1 MMTGG
6 ARHDDTG
13 IRPEGGIDGVI
24 VCEFKGGVSEVTCP
38 IYLLKRWKIMRT
50 TVMFLVALLAIAAIL
65 AMSGCI
71 DDGDDAND
79 AWNATGGDASNDTNM
94 TLARTDDRS
103 GGSEAEEW
111 VEESGTNAGT
121 LSEFEPEPEVGA
133 TPIVDKDLNITVEMN
148 ETVNRSGLS
157 VTCTMVK
164 NHHYYDKGTDRRL
177 EVSVRHIKLCV
188 MVTAIGGEEI
198 ETGMKDLWIM
208 DARGRKYQTIP
219 HTDINP
225 MKPVHK
231 LLDGDTMNAY
241 ILFDLPG
248 NVTDFVAQYNLS
260 NVVSSDCDVI
270 SWVVGD
276 PGLPAVSEH
285 RNGFVRYPIRA
296 TGSHYCTSNRTWDSG
311 NLTFRSDG
319 SVEFGGEHLHGMGT
333 WELVESNISRNAY
346 NVTFEDR
353 FYTVNIDVF
362 GSWSSKGCGMGR
374 WNEI

>member
-1 MMTGG
+1 
-6 ARHDDTG
+6 
-13 IRPEGGIDGVI
+13 
-24 VCEFKGGVSEVTCP
+24 
-38 IYLLKRWKIMRT
+38 MRT
-50 TVMFLVALLAIAAIL
+50 TMMFLVTSLAIVAIA
-65 AMSGCI
+65 AMSGCV
-71 DDGDDAND
+71 DDAAND
-79 AWNATGGDASNDTNM
+79 TGNMTRGDASNGTNT
-94 TLARTDDRS
+94 TLAKVGD
-103 GGSEAEEW
+103 GLNGSEAEERIDEPG
-111 VEESGTNAGT
+111 VKTGTVP
-121 LSEFEPEPEVGA
+121 EFEPEAEVV
-133 TPIVDKDLNITVEMN
+133 PIGHKDPNITVEMN

-164 NHHYYDKGTDRRL
+164 NRHYHDEGTDWRS
-177 EVSVRHIKLCV
+177 EVSERHIKLCV
-188 MVTAIGGEEI
+188 AITVTGGEEI
-198 ETGMKDLWIM
+198 ETGIADWWIM

-248 NVTDFVAQYNLS
+248 NVTDFMAQYNIS

-296 TGSHYCTSNRTWDSG
+296 TGGYHYTSNRTWVAA
-311 NLTFRSDG
+311 NLTFYSDG
-319 SVEFGGEHLHGMGT
+319 VIEFGGAPLHGLGT
-333 WELVESNISRNAY
+333 WELVESNNSCNAY
-346 NVTFEDR
+346 NVTFDDR
-353 FYTVNIDVF
+353 FYNVNIDVL
-362 GSWSSKGCGMGR
+362 GSWSSDGCGMGS

>member
-1 MMTGG
+1 
-6 ARHDDTG
+6 
-13 IRPEGGIDGVI
+13 
-24 VCEFKGGVSEVTCP
+24 
-38 IYLLKRWKIMRT
+38 MRT
-50 TVMFLVALLAIAAIL
+50 TMMFLVTSLAIVAIA
-65 AMSGCI
+65 AMSGCV
-71 DDGDDAND
+71 DDAAND
-79 AWNATGGDASNDTNM
+79 TGNMTRGDASNGTNT
-94 TLARTDDRS
+94 TLAKVGD
-103 GGSEAEEW
+103 GLNGSEAEERIDEPG
-111 VEESGTNAGT
+111 VKTGAVP
-121 LSEFEPEPEVGA
+121 EFEPEAEVV
-133 TPIVDKDLNITVEMN
+133 PIEYEDPNITVEMN
-148 ETVNRSGLS
+148 ETVNQSGLG
-157 VTCTMVK
+157 VTCTMVE
-164 NHHYYDKGTDRRL
+164 NYHYYDEGTDQRL
-177 EVSVRHIKLCV
+177 EVSVRHIKLYV
-188 MVTAIGGEEI
+188 VIAATGGDEI
-198 ETGMKDLWIM
+198 ETGIADWWIM
-208 DARGRKYQTIP
+208 DARGRKYQMTP
-219 HTDINP
+219 HTDVNP

-231 LLDGDTMNAY
+231 LSDGDTMNAY